1 MKLAALLGNDT
12 LKQRLSALQAK
23 GKLTHS
29 FLLTGPEGSGRHTL
43 ARILCAAM
51 QCTAPGERPC
61 GVCPQCRKVL
71 DGAHP
76 DLCIV
81 DDPEKKTI
89 PVKLVR
95 DACTDLYIRPNEG
108 QRKIYLFPRAQDLNQ
123 QGQNVLLKSIEEP
136 PPYGTFLLLAE
147 HAEQLLP
154 TIRSRCVELRLSPL
168 PEAVLLPA
176 LRERFPD
183 VPEGTLRAAGVRAGG
198 YLGRAESI
206 LRDDAGL
213 LPQSAAFVRAYCARR
228 PEELLQVLAPM
239 ERLKREQLRPILTQW
254 QALLVSAL
262 TSRSGLPPLRPE
274 CAQIAEA
281 RPVSDITQAI
291 EAIRLALRDL
301 EGNVSPGA
309 ICGALTVK
317 LR

>member
-1 MKLAALLGNDT
+1 MLQEQGLLSEET
-12 LKQRLSALQAK
+12 V
-23 GKLTHS
+23 
-29 FLLTGPEGSGRHTL
+29 
-43 ARILCAAM
+43 
-51 QCTAPGERPC
+51 TAPC
-61 GVCPQCRKVL
+61 DALV
-71 DGAHP
+71 
-76 DLCIV
+76 
-81 DDPEKKTI
+81 I
-89 PVKLVR
+89 PM
-95 DACTDLYIRPNEG
+95 T
-108 QRKIYLFPRAQDLNQ
+108 
-123 QGQNVLLKSIEEP
+123 EEP
-136 PPYGTFLLLAE
+136 AAAIAAAT
-147 HAEQLLP
+147 
-154 TIRSRCVELRLSPL
+154 
-168 PEAVLLPA
+168 
-176 LRERFPD
+176 
-183 VPEGTLRAAGVRAGG
+183 TLRAAGVRAGG

>member
-76 DLCIV
+76 DICIV

-154 TIRSRCVELRLSPL
+154 TIRSRCAELQLGPVDEQTAL
-168 PEAVLLPA
+168 PFLRQQAPDKPEQLLRAAYLRAGGFLGQALALLQGEDEFPAVQQLAAAYAARDRMDMLRVLLP
-176 LRERFPD
+176 
-183 VPEGTLRAAGVRAGG
+183 
-198 YLGRAESI
+198 
-206 LRDDAGL
+206 
-213 LPQSAAFVRAYCARR
+213 
-228 PEELLQVLAPM
+228 M
-239 ERLKREQLRPILTQW
+239 EKYKREQLLP
-254 QALLVSAL
+254 LLQQLRACFCSAL
-262 TSRSGLPPLRPE
+262 AQRGGFDAADQSAAQLVASRSGTEL
-274 CAQIAEA
+274 
-281 RPVSDITQAI
+281 VQAADSLQT
-291 EAIRLALRDL
+291 AIDDLAA
-301 EGNVSPGA
+301 NASAGA
-309 ICGALTVK
+309 VIGYLAMK

>member
-12 LKQRLSALQAK
+12 LKRRLSALQAK

-76 DLCIV
+76 DICIV

-228 PEELLQVLAPM
+228 PEELLRCSP
-239 ERLKREQLRPILTQW
+239 RW
-254 QALLVSAL
+254 
-262 TSRSGLPPLRPE
+262 SG
-274 CAQIAEA
+274 
-281 RPVSDITQAI
+281 
-291 EAIRLALRDL
+291 
-301 EGNVSPGA
+301 
-309 ICGALTVK
+309 
-317 LR
+317 